1 MTVVVSV
8 PDALSEL
15 AALVQA
21 GDIPAARKAGKKLI
35 NSADMRQLWLISRI
49 ATLLED
55 KPRAAVDILRHWYR
69 TAPTDVDRAII
80 AACAP
85 KDGEQRRRTQPTADR
100 APRWNG
106 RNKYQAPSTVRTER
120 RADLRRARKSRQEQQ
135 DAAAFRRYQNER
147 AGVAEGDQTPDRD
160 TAARDAQVYASGF
173 DYDAAAMFDTRG
185 LRCVSCWINRGS
197 AELDAERV
205 KAGHG
210 DDGLCVECRDAG
222 RPGIP
227 PLPVGH
233 LQRDEITARCSF
245 IWAELGDVA
254 ARVALRTE
262 WRKATDPAIRAL
274 IADYVTAHLPA
285 EPAPAELA
293 ACQSCTEARTAR
305 DVRGLATDDGM
316 CAECRAIDAEQ
327 DEPAAELAAA

>member
-1 MTVVVSV
+1 MTVVVSI

-69 TAPTDVDRAII
+69 VAPTDVDRAII

-85 KDGEQRRRTQPTADR
+85 KDGEQRRRTQAAADR
-100 APRWNG
+100 APRWN
-106 RNKYQAPSTVRTER
+106 RRSTYQAPGTVRTEQ
-120 RADLRRARKSRQEQQ
+120 RADLRRARRTRQEQQ

-147 AGVAEGDQTPDRD
+147 AGLAEGQQTPDRD
-160 TAARDAQVYASGF
+160 SAARDGQVYGSGF
-173 DYDAAAMFDTRG
+173 DYDAAALFDTRG
-185 LRCVSCWINRGS
+185 LRCLSCWINRGS

-233 LQRDEITARCSF
+233 LQRDEIIARCEF
-245 IWAELGDVA
+245 ISAELAEPA

-262 WRKATDPAIRAL
+262 WRRATDPAIRAL
-274 IADYVTAHLPA
+274 IADYVTANLPA
-285 EPAPAELA
+285 EAAPAELA
-293 ACQSCTEARTAR
+293 ACASCSEARTAR
-305 DVRGLATDDGM
+305 DVRGVDTDDAL
-316 CAECRAIDAEQ
+316 CAECRAVDA
-327 DEPAAELAAA
+327 EPAAELAAA